1 MEVLIFIVILIP
13 VVLFVLQLIIS
24 SRISDQ
30 TRRMDAI
37 ADELSRIRELLEDQR
52 QQASRQAEKGMPST
66 TPAAEPASLRWKR
79 PSPTPVS
86 EDRPA
91 TQPLVPTAPTEQI
104 PTEPVP
110 AKPIPAHSV
119 PEATV
124 TPPVPPVPETNIS
137 MPIPPAPDTKSP
149 LPGSMEQETKSSL
162 PGSVEPNIA
171 KATPPKFVSG
181 SEQNPPQQ
189 KSPLPQAN
197 KKSWLGP
204 KENWEDFIGGNLAN
218 KIGIAVLVLGIGFFI
233 KYAID
238 NEWISEA
245 ARVGIG
251 LLAGAVLIG
260 FAHRLRHRYRAFSSV
275 LVGGGLAVLYFSIA
289 FAFQA
294 YALIGQQ
301 AAFLILVMTTA
312 FAVVLALYYNRQ
324 EIAIIAA
331 LGGFVTPFLV
341 STGQDNYVALF
352 IYLAVLCAGMT
363 VLSWFKKWPAV
374 NIVCMIGTAIIYG
387 GWLSQRLAVQ
397 DTEKFP
403 YQHAL
408 LFASIFFL
416 LFMGMHTINNLRLR
430 QKFAAID
437 FSLLLFTQIGYYVA
451 GMSCTDY
458 LTIDRAD
465 ALFTLALAIF
475 DLAAA
480 WLFFRIK
487 ADRNFSGLLAW
498 LGISFLALFA
508 FIQLEAAQM
517 LLFWAA
523 QSLLLLWLFGRT
535 GHRLLQRSS
544 VALQWLSLTALLL
557 LWISEY
563 GLSGLPI
570 VLNKP
575 FMSSLGIV
583 LGLVIR
589 SFLIRRYSLNVANNI
604 YPTLPS
610 TLYLRLAWLTAVLSG
625 LWEICYQMDQVFPT
639 DPVYI
644 LYAQAY
650 VYAILLVSVYLMRQ
664 HEKFILFLQAAAVAA
679 FFGYLFALG
688 TSLRLQ
694 RSLFETSQAGWFTI
708 HWLSVALMS
717 WLGIWVTRRMLGA
730 GAGAWAD
737 YRRPLT
743 YLLAGSLVFVLSA
756 ELYHINLSLY
766 LTSPADHPRWENLYF
781 KAQLSILWSICAFIM
796 IWQGLKHKFQPLRVA
811 SFMLFTI
818 TILKLFLYDIRNIPP
833 AGKIISFVLLG
844 VLLLIISF
852 MYQRIRAMLTDENK
866 SGDQP
871 PPTSPGTV

>member
-1 MEVLIFIVILIP
+1 MRFNGGTSRRPNRLTKPDCMDSLILIVILIP
-13 VVLFVLQLIIS
+13 VLLFVLQLVITA
-24 SRISDQ
+24 RLSDQ
-30 TRRMDAI
+30 GRRMDAI
-37 ADELSRIRELLEDQR
+37 SRELLRIRELLEDQKQR
-52 QQASRQAEKGMPST
+52 SSRQAENEMSPPTSV
-66 TPAAEPASLRWKR
+66 AEPPPLRWKR
-79 PSPTPVS
+79 PAPPAASEEKPLTPAITTPPDPIPEANVEPASSVVPELAKHASPAPESEANTKPADAAESETTMTPP
-86 EDRPA
+86 PA
-91 TQPLVPTAPTEQI
+91 LVPASERGPQDQERKSY
-104 PTEPVP
+104 P
-110 AKPIPAHSV
+110 A
-119 PEATV
+119 
-124 TPPVPPVPETNIS
+124 
-137 MPIPPAPDTKSP
+137 D
-149 LPGSMEQETKSSL
+149 
-162 PGSVEPNIA
+162 
-171 KATPPKFVSG
+171 
-181 SEQNPPQQ
+181 
-189 KSPLPQAN
+189 
-197 KKSWLGP
+197 KKSWLAP

-251 LLAGAVLIG
+251 LLAGALLIG

-301 AAFLILVMTTA
+301 TAFLILVMTTA
-312 FAVVLALYYNRQ
+312 FAVLLALYYNRQ

-374 NIVCMIGTAIIYG
+374 NIVCMVGTTIIYG
-387 GWLSQRLAVQ
+387 GWLIQRLAVQ
-397 DTEKFP
+397 DTDEFP
-403 YQHAL
+403 YLHAFW
-408 LFASIFFL
+408 FATIFFL

-451 GMSCTDY
+451 GLSCTAY
-458 LTIDRAD
+458 LNADRAD
-465 ALFTLALAIF
+465 ALFTLSLAVF
-475 DLAAA
+475 DLCAA

-508 FIQLEAAQM
+508 FIQLQAAHM

-523 QSLLLLWLFGRT
+523 QSLLLLWLFART
-535 GHRLLQRSS
+535 GHRLLKLSS
-544 VALQWLSLTALLL
+544 VILQWLSLTALLV
-557 LWISEY
+557 LWITEY
-563 GLSGLPI
+563 DNDGLPI
-570 VLNKP
+570 VVNKP
-575 FMSSLGIV
+575 FMSSAGVV

-589 SFLIRRYSLNVANNI
+589 SFLIRRYQINVVNNN
-604 YPTLPS
+604 YPISAS
-610 TLYLRLAWLTAVLSG
+610 TLYLRLAWLVAVLSG
-625 LWEICYQMDQVFPT
+625 LWELCYQVNEVFPD

-650 VYAILLVSVYLMRQ
+650 VYAILLVSVCLMRRQ
-664 HEKFILFLQAAAVAA
+664 VKFILYLQGAAVVAL
-679 FFGYLFALG
+679 FGYLFALG
-688 TSLRLQ
+688 ISIRLQ
-694 RSLFETSQAGWFTI
+694 RTLFETGHAGWFAI
-708 HWLSVALMS
+708 HWVSVGLMI
-717 WLGIWVTRRMLGA
+717 WLGAWLTRRMLGT
-730 GAGAWAD
+730 GAGVWAD

-756 ELYHINLSLY
+756 ELYHVNLSLY
-766 LTSPADHPRWENLYF
+766 LAHPADHPRWENLYF
-781 KAQLSILWSICAFIM
+781 KAQLSILWSLCAFIM

-818 TILKLFLYDIRNIPP
+818 TILKLFIYDIRNIPP
-833 AGKIISFVLLG
+833 AGKIISFILLG

-852 MYQRIRAMLTDENK
+852 MYQRIRAMLTDEKK
-866 SGDQP
+866 SAGQAGP
-871 PPTSPGTV
+871 SEPGNSVS